1 MQAVE
6 DERGADAGEEGH
18 GSVAQERQQRQGE
31 GGGEV
36 EREQQ
41 PAERADAR
49 RGLGTTGGEFGEVG
63 GECFAVHFFQ
73 LGGDG
78 AVGRDVRGQRFGVA
92 VQAAE
97 GKVEVVVVF
106 FVQHRGGADV

>member
-18 GSVAQERQQRQGE
+18 GSVAQECQQRQGE

-41 PAERADAR
+41 PAERADVR

-63 GECFAVHFFQ
+63 GKGFAVYLLQ

-78 AVGRDVRGQRFGVA
+78 AVGGDVRGQRFGVA

-97 GKVEVVVVF
+97 GKVEVVVVVL
-106 FVQHRGGADV
+106 VQHRGGVNV